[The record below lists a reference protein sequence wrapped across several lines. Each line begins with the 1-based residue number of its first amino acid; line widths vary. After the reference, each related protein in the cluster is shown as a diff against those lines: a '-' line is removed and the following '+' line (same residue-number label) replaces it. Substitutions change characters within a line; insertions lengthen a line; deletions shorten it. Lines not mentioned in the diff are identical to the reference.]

1 MNTSRAVCFALF
13 CMLFLGLGTA
23 AMAQQQAPRPDNEP
37 MRQMT
42 DRLAYSGPN
51 RAGVSQ
57 ETTATHSQRL
67 PNEVTTQ
74 SAQLL
79 ALAHKLNA
87 DLDKSNANE
96 LSVAVVK
103 DAAEIEK
110 LAKSIRKNAHD
121 LHKLQKK

>member
-1 MNTSRAVCFALF
+1 MKTSRAVCFALF
-13 CMLFLGLGTA
+13 CMLFFGLGTA
-23 AMAQQQAPRPDNEP
+23 ARAQQQQPSPDSEP
-37 MRQMT
+37 LRQMT
-42 DRLAYSGPN
+42 DRPANSGPN
-51 RAGVSQ
+51 RAGMSEEMTV
-57 ETTATHSQRL
+57 AHSQRL
-67 PNEVTTQ
+67 QNTVTTQ

-87 DLDKSNANE
+87 DLDNSNANE